1 MLNSHFLPHC
11 SEGGFRNQPH
21 RRSRNLQQTSP
32 SKTTT
37 TSNTSSPSKATS
49 SPTPTSEYAPAL
61 PPKTYLDPD
70 QDSGMGASTDQS
82 YHELPNYN
90 QYNVVSE
97 NFFFS
102 CLFSPSL
109 NHICQKKDE
118 PKPLFDEFN
127 QLPVYNQYNV
137 VSVSS
142 SVPLPPFSSP
152 LPRSSYPIAL
162 ANFFYC

>member
-1 MLNSHFLPHC
+1 MIWKKINKPHLHSHLSYVFMISSFFT

-21 RRSRNLQQTSP
+21 RRSRNLQTTSP
-32 SKTTT
+32 SKTTTT

-90 QYNVVSE
+90 QYNVVSR
-97 NFFFS
+97 S
-102 CLFSPSL
+102 CLSIFNP
-109 NHICQKKDE
+109 
-118 PKPLFDEFN
+118 PL
-127 QLPVYNQYNV
+127 Y
-137 VSVSS
+137 VS
-142 SVPLPPFSSP
+142 
-152 LPRSSYPIAL
+152 IGMAL
-162 ANFFYC
+162 APYNHLSVIRGIMW